1 VVAVAVRIRQAWL
14 ATRLRG
20 SFQLPRISCTSRA
33 PRARTIGRVLRAVAS
48 LVAPPLCAL
57 CGRACEHPDSI
68 CRPCDRRVAELRPT
82 RFDLPSGLEVIS
94 AAPYEGVARELVTKM
109 KFASRLTLA
118 EVMAE
123 RMIRAWGA
131 TREGWLVSVPA
142 APARERVRGYDVAYA
157 LARLVSRDTWAQV
170 APIIERDDGPRQVG
184 RPRDERIADPPRVR
198 LLSEKV
204 RLPSDD
210 LWLVDDVVT
219 TGATLE
225 ACAAVLREAGAAR
238 VRALTFAR
246 ADFLGSNRR
255 AA

>member
-1 VVAVAVRIRQAWL
+1 MR
-14 ATRLRG
+14 
-20 SFQLPRISCTSRA
+20 SELP
-33 PRARTIGRVLRAVAS
+33 G
-48 LVAPPLCAL
+48 
-57 CGRACEHPDSI
+57 
-68 CRPCDRRVAELRPT
+68 
-82 RFDLPSGLEVIS
+82 GLEVIS
-94 AAPYEGVARELVTKM
+94 AAPYEGVARDLVTKM

-131 TREGWLVSVPA
+131 TREGWIIPVPP
-142 APARERVRGYDVAYA
+142 APARERVRGYDVAYT
-157 LARLVSRDTWAQV
+157 LARLVTRDTRAQA

-184 RPRDERIADPPRVR
+184 RPRDERIADPPGVR
-198 LLSEKV
+198 LPSEKV

-225 ACAAVLREAGAAR
+225 ACAAVLRETGATR

-246 ADFLGSNRR
+246 AS
-255 AA
+255 

>member
-1 VVAVAVRIRQAWL
+1 M
-14 ATRLRG
+14 
-20 SFQLPRISCTSRA
+20 
-33 PRARTIGRVLRAVAS
+33 
-48 LVAPPLCAL
+48 
-57 CGRACEHPDSI
+57 
-68 CRPCDRRVAELRPT
+68 
-82 RFDLPSGLEVIS
+82 PSGLEVTS

-131 TREGWLVSVPA
+131 TREGWMVSVPP

-157 LARLVSRDTWAQV
+157 LARLVTRHTWAQV

-184 RPRDERIADPPRVR
+184 RPRDQRIADPPRVR

-204 RLPSDD
+204 RLPTDD

-219 TGATLE
+219 TGATLD
-225 ACAAVLREAGAAR
+225 ACAAVLREAGATR

-246 ADFLGSNRR
+246 ATDQPPLKRRGSASSSRTPPHRLGPRAR

>member
-1 VVAVAVRIRQAWL
+1 M
-14 ATRLRG
+14 
-20 SFQLPRISCTSRA
+20 
-33 PRARTIGRVLRAVAS
+33 LRAVAS

-57 CGRACEHPDSI
+57 CGGACDYPDSI
-68 CRPCDRRVAELRPT
+68 CGGCHRRVRELHPT
-82 RFDLPSGLEVIS
+82 RTALPSGLDVIS
-94 AAPYEGVARELVTKM
+94 AAPYEGFARELVTKM

-131 TREGWLVSVPA
+131 TREGWIVPVPS

-157 LARLVSRDTWAQV
+157 LARLINRHTWSQV
-170 APIIERDDGPRQVG
+170 APIVERDDGPRQVG
-184 RPRDERIADPPRVR
+184 RPRAERIADPPTVR

-219 TGATLE
+219 TGATLD
-225 ACAAVLREAGAAR
+225 ACAAVLREAGAKR

-246 ADFLGSNRR
+246 ADSVGPRAR